1 VHPRDPFHAGKRLL
15 IDQAIH
21 LEVLQTTDER
31 FDASDRTGGEQS
43 VCLPRKFGDEQ
54 NDEALGKLDRRP
66 VP

>member
-31 FDASDRTGGEQS
+31 FDASGRAGSGQL
-43 VCLPRKFGDEQ
+43 VCLPRNFGDEQ
-54 NDEALGKLDRRP
+54 NDDALGR
-66 VP
+66 